1 MTAPQPG
8 RRWQTWSGTVGC
20 RPAQLLAPT
29 TEDAVVA
36 VVRAAGE
43 RGIPVRAAGSG
54 HSFNALACTDGVL
67 LDLSRYRGVLA
78 VNAAAGEVT
87 VRGGTT
93 LRELAEVL
101 DRRGLALANIGTLAE
116 QSVAGAISTG
126 NHGSG
131 LAHAPLSAQVIRLRL
146 VTADGRVRTLDADH
160 EPEVFRCARTALGTL
175 GVLSTVTLRC
185 VPQFNLRVSTRSEP
199 LDTVLDGFTDWAA
212 EADHVAFSWLPW
224 QNRAGLRALRVTDAP
239 RTRDAVRRRYA
250 TTLDEVRCGLIG
262 LAGRAD
268 ARAVPWLKGRRLL
281 PARPAVEYVDASH
294 RVFTFPQPVK
304 FLALEHALPLEAT
317 PDALRALRRTLRR
330 TGAYSPYSVLVR
342 VGAGDDSPLSPAYG
356 RRTGYVNL
364 TVPRTAGQVELLRA
378 IEPVLRDHGGR
389 PHWGKAHTATVEVLA
404 PRYPEWELFQR
415 IRAELDPDGLFASD
429 YTDRV
434 LGPVQPNEAR
444 AAVTV
449 PAQAGPHETAAVEDG
464 G

>member
-1 MTAPQPG
+1 MTAPP

-20 RPAQLLAPT
+20 TPAALLAPA
-29 TEDAVVA
+29 TEEGIVA
-36 VVRAAGE
+36 AVRAAGE
-43 RGIPVRAAGSG
+43 RGQPVRAAGTG

-67 LDLSRYRGVLA
+67 LDLSRYTGV
-78 VNAAAGEVT
+78 VRVDAAAGEVT

-93 LRELAEVL
+93 LWELAETL
-101 DRRGLALANIGTLAE
+101 DRHGLALANLGTLAE
-116 QSVAGAISTG
+116 QTVAGAISTG

-131 LAHAPLSAQVIRLRL
+131 LAHAPLSAQVTRLRL
-146 VTADGRVRTLDADH
+146 VTASGAVRTLDAAGD
-160 EPEVFRCARTALGTL
+160 PDVFRCARTALGTL

-185 VPQFNLRVSTRSEP
+185 VPQFRLRVSGRTER
-199 LDTVLDGFTDWAA
+199 LDAVLDDFGGWAA
-212 EADHVAFSWLPW
+212 EADHVALSWLPW
-224 QNRAGLRALRVTDAP
+224 QDTAGLRAMHGTDAP
-239 RTRDAVRRRYA
+239 PSRDAGRRRYA

-268 ARAVPWLKGRRLL
+268 ARAVPWLKGRRLG
-281 PARPAVEYVDASH
+281 PARAAGDYVDRSH

-304 FLALEHALPLEAT
+304 FLALEHALPLAAT
-317 PDALRALRRTLRR
+317 PDALRALRRTFRR

-342 VGAGDDSPLSPAYG
+342 VGAGDDVPLSPAYG
-356 RRTGYVNL
+356 RPTGYVNL

-389 PHWGKAHTATVEVLA
+389 PHWGKAHTATAEVLA

-415 IRAELDPDGLFASD
+415 VRAELDPAGMFGGD

-434 LGPVQPNEAR
+434 LGPVASVP
-444 AAVTV
+444 AAV
-449 PAQAGPHETAAVEDG
+449 ARSGGDG

>member
-1 MTAPQPG
+1 MSTGQPG
-8 RRWQTWSGTVGC
+8 PRWRNWSGTVGC

-29 TEDAVVA
+29 TEDEVVA
-36 VVRAAGE
+36 AVRAAGE
-43 RGIPVRAAGSG
+43 RGSPVRPVGSG
-54 HSFNALACTDGVL
+54 HSFNALACTDGLL

-78 VNAAAGEVT
+78 VDAAAGEVT
-87 VRGGTT
+87 VLGGTT
-93 LRELAEVL
+93 LGELAEAL
-101 DRRGLALANIGTLAE
+101 DRRGLALANLGTLAE

-131 LAHAPLSAQVIRLRL
+131 LAHAPLSAQVVRLRL
-146 VTADGRVRTLDADH
+146 VTADGRVRTLDADR

-185 VPQFNLRVSTRSEP
+185 VPQFNLRVSYRTEP
-199 LDTVLDGFTDWAA
+199 LDTVLDGFADWAA

-224 QNRAGLRALRVTDAP
+224 QERAGLRALRVTAAP

-250 TTLDEVRCGLIG
+250 TTIDEVRCGLIG

-268 ARAVPWLKGRRLL
+268 TRAVPWLKGRRWRST
-281 PARPAVEYVDASH
+281 RPAVEYVDASH
-294 RVFTFPQPVK
+294 RVFTFPQPVR

-330 TGAYSPYSVLVR
+330 AGAYSPYSVLVR

-389 PHWGKAHTATVEVLA
+389 PHWGKAHTATAEVLA
-404 PRYPEWELFQR
+404 PRYREWALFQR
-415 IRAELDPDGLFASD
+415 VRATLDPDGVFASD

-434 LGPVQPNEAR
+434 LGPVRPAR
-444 AAVTV
+444 APTV
-449 PAQAGPHETAAVEDG
+449 VSAQAGPDPAVAVGDG